1 MAKIS
6 ELPALTNPNGTELVP
21 VVDAGGVTKAASMGG
36 LVAGAVSNLAAAIG
50 IETVRAGWQEVVI
63 DSNNRVVSGYHP
75 VIGSYDGGRSALE
88 KRMLVLEGGGE
99 GVEAIARKGGWITCT
114 VDINGRAVRGKHV
127 LFGDFPADDVDAGG
141 GNADWAAKVAELRG
155 LRLRDAPAIHPA
167 PPKIVRRTL
176 TSPLTPAAS
185 AEILRYDD
193 PRLTASL
200 PLIHR
205 NSNYP
210 NNEMV
215 AGGWIKAADGSV
227 YAPHFSIRFVTDAP
241 RIDVRYGYTGQARV
255 LVDGQ
260 PVSLSRTLDL
270 GDGED
275 DWPIMCIDFGADT
288 RTIRPTYTVAAGG
301 AGYVEGDVLT
311 VAGTAGDPL
320 RLEVTSVNAD
330 GSIRASGLRLKAW
343 GTLTALSSDAVAAM
357 GGTGTGAT
365 IKLSGADGFIGHTTR
380 RMRRIEICMG
390 AGLVQLADLR
400 VPKGSTVRPWPVAGP
415 RLMVMQ
421 DSYGQVFPDF
431 PQGVW
436 AHRMA
441 DMLGI
446 EDVWLNTMGG
456 TGFINGSI
464 RYGLRLAEIAAH
476 LPPSHQ
482 PLIFLTQASI
492 NDAGRAEADIQAA
505 VIDYWTEAFARL
517 PSDAVMVQTG
527 ILRAPGNA
535 PSDAQSAAVRAGF
548 QAVCAVEDPDG
559 KRSFF
564 IETRAPAA
572 MMVVPDA
579 TAEWIAGDQAH
590 PTQAGHEYIGGAMA
604 SLLLGGLQSLR
615 L

>member
-6 ELPALTNPNGTELVP
+6 ELPQLANPAGTELVP
-21 VVDAGGVTKAASMGG
+21 VVGADGATKAARIGG
-36 LVAGAVSNLAAAIG
+36 LVDGAVARLVVAIG
-50 IETVRAGWQEVVI
+50 IEPVRAGWQEVVV

-75 VIGSYDGGRSALE
+75 VLSNYDGGRSALE
-88 KRMLVLEGGGE
+88 RRILMLEGGGE
-99 GVEAIARKGGWITCT
+99 GVETIARKGGWITCT
-114 VDINGRAVRGKHV
+114 VDVNGRVVRGKHV
-127 LFGDFPADDVDAGG
+127 LFGNYPAQDVETGG
-141 GNADWAAKVAELRG
+141 GNAAWAAKIAELRG
-155 LRLRDAPAIHPA
+155 LRLRDAAALHPN
-167 PPKIVRRTL
+167 PPKVVRRTL
-176 TSPLTPAAS
+176 TKPLTPAAS

-200 PLIHR
+200 PLVHR
-205 NSNYP
+205 NSDYP

-215 AGGWIKAADGSV
+215 AGGWIKAADGSI

-288 RTIRPTYTVAAGG
+288 RTIRPTYTVTAGG
-301 AGYVEGDVLT
+301 SGYAEGDVLT

-330 GSIRASGLRLKAW
+330 GALRASGLRVKAW
-343 GTLTALSSDAVAAM
+343 GTLTALSSDAVAAT

-390 AGLVQLADLR
+390 AGLVQFADLR

-421 DSYGQVFPDF
+421 DSYGQVFPDY

-456 TGFINGSI
+456 TGFINGDV
-464 RYGLRLAEIAAH
+464 RYGQRLGEIAAN
-476 LPPSHQ
+476 LPPAHQ

-492 NDAGRAEADIQAA
+492 NDAGRSEAEIQAA
-505 VIDYWTEAFARL
+505 VTAYWTEAFARL
-517 PSDAVMVQTG
+517 PGDAVMVQTG

-548 QAVCAVEDPDG
+548 DAVCAAEDPQG

-564 IETRAPAA
+564 VETRAPTA

-579 TAEWIAGDQAH
+579 TVEWIAGDQAH
-590 PTQAGHEYIGGAMA
+590 PPQVGHDYIGAA
-604 SLLLGGLQSLR
+604 FAPLVLRGLQSLS